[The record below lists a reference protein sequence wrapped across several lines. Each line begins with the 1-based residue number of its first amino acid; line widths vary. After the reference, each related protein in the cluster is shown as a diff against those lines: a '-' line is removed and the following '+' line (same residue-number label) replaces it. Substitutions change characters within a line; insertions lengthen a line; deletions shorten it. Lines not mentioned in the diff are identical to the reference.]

1 MGTAIRTG
9 GGLASAGAGKGLYYV
24 ELPRSI
30 YYGDAAEW
38 LVSRSDTAISGDSWQ
53 VVCNGELWTFTTTTV
68 YATNLATKEITYTGT
83 ISPTGTVTTGF
94 SNNSFPDVT
103 TDGTSRIWFITAS
116 TYSSAS
122 SNGSIT
128 LYLNEF
134 NVLTKELKSTVFVT
148 FTPFST
154 SYTTMYLLT
163 QGILHYSKEY
173 NRVYLF
179 GAGVHRKTGSSAYA
193 TIYENAYFDLETSTV
208 THITDIAYSL
218 TNSYAYEKDGYIY
231 IGAGYYAS
239 SVTNGY
245 SVSMTVNPYIFRYC
259 IADNTLTVIR
269 SDFTT
274 HIENMQKGTVLC
286 FVLGDKVVQISSTNT
301 YVFDPTTGNV
311 VEEQYVTPYGGAS
324 ISGRLK
330 GLYNNVFYA
339 WTKTTD
345 YALME
350 LHFWEDTPEDS
361 PIVAKIY
368 KGQKF
373 HALVPFSLI
382 RQGIEVTTTQQTAT
396 EDIEV
401 KMYDYSSEG
410 GQLLYIETT

>member
-1 MGTAIRTG
+1 MATIMRTG

-38 LVSRSDTAISGDSWQ
+38 LVSRPDTALSDNSWQ
-53 VVCNGELWTFTTTTV
+53 IVCNGELWTLTTTTA

-83 ISPTGTVTTGF
+83 ISPTGTGTT
-94 SNNSFPDVT
+94 SYQNNAFPDVT
-103 TDGTSRIWFITAS
+103 TDGTSRIWFITINGATS
-116 TYSSAS
+116 TT
-122 SNGSIT
+122 GIT
-128 LYLNEF
+128 VYLNEF
-134 NVLTKELKSTVFVT
+134 NVLTKEFKSTE
-148 FTPFST
+148 FTSIL
-154 SYTTMYLLT
+154 SYASGYTVYFLGFGT
-163 QGILHYSKEY
+163 LHYSKES

-179 GAGVHRKTGSSAYA
+179 GLGANRKTGSSSYVHV
-193 TIYENAYFDLETSTV
+193 YKSCYFDL
-208 THITDIAYSL
+208 A
-218 TNSYAYEKDGYIY
+218 TNTTTEISSVNSAINNAYAYEKDGYIY
-231 IGAGYYAS
+231 IGAGYYVANPSSSSINAS
-239 SVTNGY
+239 NI
-245 SVSMTVNPYIFRYC
+245 TVAINPNIYRYH
-259 IADNTLTVIR
+259 IDSNTLTTIR

-274 HIENMQKGTVLC
+274 HIENLQKGTVLC

-382 RQGIEVTTTQQTAT
+382 RQGIEVTTAQQTAT